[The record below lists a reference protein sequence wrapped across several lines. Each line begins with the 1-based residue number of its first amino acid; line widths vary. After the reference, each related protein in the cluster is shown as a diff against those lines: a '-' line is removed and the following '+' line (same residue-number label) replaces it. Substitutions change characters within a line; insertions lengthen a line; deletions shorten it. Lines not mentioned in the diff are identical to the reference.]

1 MPDLSFVVDAH
12 PIIAEIR
19 DLVIAGWTGRDAEK
33 VEHHVVELE
42 AIGVTRPRCIPCFYR
57 LGASLLTTDIGVD
70 VVGTDSSG
78 EVEFVLLSLKEGLF
92 IGVGSDHTDRKVES
106 YGVTVSKQLCPK
118 PIGRALWPITDVEDH
133 WDSLVLRSWIT
144 SFGKRR
150 LYQEGEVTQMLT
162 PEDLIRRYRDG
173 DGILPMGTAMYCGTM
188 PVRGLIG
195 GGEKFEIELHDPIR
209 NCSLRHAYSVRCLA
223 YAD

>member
-1 MPDLSFVVDAH
+1 M
-12 PIIAEIR
+12 
-19 DLVIAGWTGRDAEK
+19 
-33 VEHHVVELE
+33 
-42 AIGVTRPRCIPCFYR
+42 
-57 LGASLLTTDIGVD
+57 
-70 VVGTDSSG
+70 
-78 EVEFVLLSLKEGLF
+78 LLSLKEGLS

-173 DGILPMGTAMYCGTM
+173 DGILPMGTAMYRGTM
-188 PVRGLIG
+188 PVRGLIR